1 MLFEEWAELRRT
13 VGRFVTRSH
22 KRTAAGYQT
31 EPQDPAAWKMPGNSN
46 QETCLASAK
55 QRGGMHAKLQI
66 HDLRKLQ
73 AGAAAELAFQGLCEL
88 PG

>member
-1 MLFEEWAELRRT
+1 
-13 VGRFVTRSH
+13 
-22 KRTAAGYQT
+22 
-31 EPQDPAAWKMPGNSN
+31 MPGNSN